1 MSGQSYKQL
10 IKRKAEK
17 TLEDWSNRDSVLETE
32 IYGFLHN
39 LKGTAGTIGL
49 TELAHEAGRQLDR
62 FAETGDHRLVYAEW
76 CERLK
81 PLFDLIADS
90 SASADGV
97 ADVTAA
103 QSVALLEQIENRIL
117 VVDDDVDLAAYL
129 KGILEERGYPVSIAL
144 SAERG
149 LKLFYDWKPDLVLL
163 DILLPDTNG
172 MDVLQQLVDK
182 SRQEHAPIIMISA
195 EDTKDHRI
203 CAYRTG
209 AMDFCAKP
217 LDPELLVALIDNRFR
232 MIRSWQRSIIVD
244 ELTQAYNRKHF
255 NRTIQQLISDFQRT
269 GRVFATVIMDLD
281 RFKQVND
288 TYGHPMGDEVLR
300 SFAANVM
307 QTKRDADIFC
317 RYGGEEFA
325 LLLPNT
331 DRGQAEELL
340 QRIRG
345 KFATHTF
352 SSDDRVFQV
361 TFTAGVT
368 DSREDNAFA
377 DKLVEEADQALYS
390 GKQSGRNRT
399 ILYSPQIAN
408 QLNEKKLNIVVVD
421 DDPIIRDIVVSQFA
435 AWQPDVHTRVTVR
448 GYEDGDHFVHSDW
461 HSEHEKYVILLD
473 GAMPKM
479 DGSEVLGKL
488 RQTYPE
494 RDIAVAML
502 TARTGQADIIRALQ
516 QGADD
521 YIVKP
526 FQPSELVSRVERLAN
541 KILN

>member
-1 MSGQSYKQL
+1 VIGQSYKQL
-10 IKRKAEK
+10 IERKVEK
-17 TLEDWSNRDSVLETE
+17 TLADWKIQDAVLETE
-32 IYGFLHN
+32 IHGFLHN

-62 FAETGDHRLVYAEW
+62 FSETGDRQLAYAEW
-76 CERLK
+76 YERLK
-81 PLFDLIADS
+81 PLFDLATGYP
-90 SASADGV
+90 APADGL
-97 ADVTAA
+97 ADDATK
-103 QSVALLEQIENRIL
+103 SVVLQEQIENRIL
-117 VVDDDVDLAAYL
+117 IVDDDVDLAAYL

-182 SRQEHAPIIMISA
+182 SRQEHTPIIMISV
-195 EDTKDHRI
+195 EDTKDYRI
-203 CAYRTG
+203 RAYRCG

-217 LDPELLVALIDNRFR
+217 LDPELLIALIDNRFR

-255 NRTIQQLISDFQRT
+255 NRAIQQLISDFQRT
-269 GRVFATVIMDLD
+269 GRVFATALMDLD

-300 SFAANVM
+300 TFAANVRK
-307 QTKRDADIFC
+307 TKRDADIFC

-331 DRGQAEELL
+331 DRDQAEELL

-345 KFATHTF
+345 QFSTHTF
-352 SSDDRVFQV
+352 SSDDRAFQV

-399 ILYSPQIAN
+399 VLYGPQIAN
-408 QLNEKKLNIVVVD
+408 QLNEKKLNILVVD

-435 AWQPDVHTRVTVR
+435 AWQPDANTRVSVH
-448 GYEDGDHFVHSDW
+448 GYENGDHFVRSDW
-461 HSEHEKYVILLD
+461 YSEREKYVILLD

-479 DGSEVLGKL
+479 DGSEVLGRL
-488 RQTYPE
+488 RQAYPE
-494 RDIAVAML
+494 RHIAVAML

-526 FQPSELVSRVERLAN
+526 FQPSELVSRVERLAH